1 MRAPPDENEDLHF
14 GSDPDDSDEDVS
26 ALPPSLGLP
35 GGFPDR
41 SETASTAYY

>member
-1 MRAPPDENEDLHF
+1 MRAPLDENEDLHF

-26 ALPPSLGLP
+26 VLPQSHGPP